1 MSVRFPSTSSKGWIH
16 IKTVILRNALLSTF
30 SKNIKQLTYA
40 GCQSEIPLN
49 SSQLLSTPLSIPYES
64 EDLLPICYQISYG
77 VPEKCVEVDFT
88 RIGDFTWRESDCEEL
103 VGEVNYTT
111 EYVTDLFSFVDFE

>member
-1 MSVRFPSTSSKGWIH
+1 
-16 IKTVILRNALLSTF
+16 
-30 SKNIKQLTYA
+30 
-40 GCQSEIPLN
+40 
-49 SSQLLSTPLSIPYES
+49 
-64 EDLLPICYQISYG
+64 LLPICYQISDD

-88 RIGDFTWRESDCEEL
+88 RIGDFTWRVSDCEEL

>member
-1 MSVRFPSTSSKGWIH
+1 MSV
-16 IKTVILRNALLSTF
+16 
-30 SKNIKQLTYA
+30 
-40 GCQSEIPLN
+40 LN
-49 SSQLLSTPLSIPYES
+49 SSQLLSIPYES
-64 EDLLPICYQISYG
+64 EVLLPICYQISDG